1 MINKRGTKRNWIDIN
16 KYRLLSDFDDSYL
29 ERPNWKFNKNNKNN
43 KFFKNSRAFYNNKR
57 NFPVK
62 FNSNLPRFL
71 SKKLKISKINL
82 KKYRGYRYI
91 FKFSNKYSIFLK
103 KYKKIRG
110 SSEKLPRRKY
120 NKHRSSRRGL
130 SMIPR
135 KKYKKYSLLNFR
147 YLRNLYFKAEKQIL
161 SEGHNRARWKPRP
174 RRFEVKSLRSIIKD
188 IFIFLENLKPT
199 YKPRA
204 PLTHWLNIPAKLSF
218 EHTKIS
224 PKKPLHNKSDWLVG
238 SRQIGYWEK
247 NYLLH
252 KRWAGKPQVPGR
264 YQLFHASRLNF
275 GKWINKSLLKSW
287 FLFSKKTHAHIQSRR
302 PKKKLKIWL
311 RKKAKKNKVKL
322 YLKTYK
328 RQFRLSLI
336 KNKLRRKRYNGFS
349 TDSRYTSIHVGFNLR
364 NIINR
369 RRKTIFLRKKLT
381 LNSYFKYGNLFL
393 QKNIYFSDW
402 AKYSLN
408 DAYGMNL
415 LGIGKSLPSRFRHT
429 QQNPWKYY
437 KISWWNYRINKWL
450 NPLLH
455 NRKLFQFHLITLKT
469 AQKKH
474 PHRRKRYKVYAW
486 LNSTLHNS
494 WSPGLRVKKLFRL
507 RQLLFGKII
516 LPSLGYLK
524 HKQFLQIKKNTSNI
538 KPLGLQNSRPA
549 IFLGKFERRLDILI
563 YKLNFAPTIQWAR
576 NFVEAGL
583 VYVSHLT
590 DKSPINHTVSLT
602 KRQKFPLLKNLK
614 KNMSNFFDNQILDN
628 FWRKKTS
635 NISRQGFNM
644 PMPRTLAAYRVR
656 LKSIVHWSSQ
666 NIQTF
671 FYKGL
676 FNKITPKYFMQN
688 KNKTINY
695 FWRNLNVTDMYS
707 WKLERIKKDTV
718 RWLE

>member
-1 MINKRGTKRNWIDIN
+1 MLDKRRTKRNWIDIN
-16 KYRLLSDFDDSYL
+16 KYRLLSDFDDSCL
-29 ERPNWKFNKNNKNN
+29 EKPNWNFNKNNK
-43 KFFKNSRAFYNNKR
+43 FLKNTGGFYNNKR
-57 NFPVK
+57 NFPAR
-62 FNSNLPRFL
+62 FTSNLPSFL
-71 SKKLKISKINL
+71 NKDLKISKINL
-82 KKYRGYRYI
+82 KKYQFYRYVT
-91 FKFSNKYSIFLK
+91 KFSNKYLIFLK
-103 KYKKIRG
+103 KYKKVRINSKR
-110 SSEKLPRRKY
+110 LPERKY
-120 NKHRSSRRGL
+120 IKQRRSQKRL
-130 SMIPR
+130 STISR
-135 KKYKKYSLLNFR
+135 KKYRKYSLLNFR
-147 YLRNLYFKAEKQIL
+147 YLRNLYLKAKKQIF
-161 SEGHNRARWKPRP
+161 SKDHNRARWKSRP
-174 RRFEVKSLRSIIKD
+174 GRFEVKSLRSIIKD
-188 IFIFLENLKPT
+188 IFMFLEDLKPT
-199 YKPRA
+199 YKPRS
-204 PLTHWLNIPAKLSF
+204 PKTHWFNISAKLSF
-218 EHTKIS
+218 EHTKRS
-224 PKKPLHNKSDWLVG
+224 PKNPLHNKSDWLVG
-238 SRQIGYWEK
+238 SRQTGYWEK

-252 KRWAGKPQVPGR
+252 KRWAGKPQVLGR
-264 YQLFHASRLNF
+264 YKLFYASRLDF
-275 GKWINKSLLKSW
+275 GRWINKNLLKSW
-287 FLFSKKTHAHIQSRR
+287 FMFSKKTHVQSRL
-302 PKKKLKIWL
+302 PKKKLKIWY
-311 RKKAKKNKVKL
+311 RKKAKKNKVRL
-322 YLKTYK
+322 YVKTYK
-328 RQFRLSLI
+328 KQFRLSLT

-349 TDSRYTSIHVGFNLR
+349 MDKRYSNIHVGFNLR
-364 NIINR
+364 NIINK
-369 RRKTIFLRKKLT
+369 RRKTIFLKRKLT

-408 DAYGMNL
+408 DAYGINL

-576 NFVEAGL
+576 NFVESGL
-583 VYVSHLT
+583 VYVSHLA
-590 DKSPINHTVSLT
+590 DKSPINYTISLT
-602 KRQKFPLLKNLK
+602 KCQKFPLLKNLK
-614 KNMSNFFDNQILDN
+614 KNISNFFDSQISDN

-635 NISRQGFNM
+635 NISRKGFNM
-644 PMPRTLAAYRVR
+644 PLPRTLAAYRVK

-676 FNKITPKYFMQN
+676 FNKIAPKYFMQN